1 MDANTLP
8 VITTPRVV
16 LRWISEDDI
25 DGLYK
30 VFSHPQVMRY
40 WSTGPLPNRAAA
52 AEMQREIAAG
62 NLNST
67 MLKWGLALRESNTVI
82 GTTTLFNLNLDN
94 GRAELGYAMGREHWG
109 KGYMNE
115 ALQALLSHAFEVMN
129 LRRLEADVD
138 PRNTP
143 SIRTLE
149 RLGFQREGF
158 LRERWHVN
166 GEIQDAFF
174 YGLLRREWANLNHQD
189 TKTQKLELSCVFVP
203 LWLKRFGGLEFDCAA
218 FSRFNQPAY

>member
-1 MDANTLP
+1 MCLFVAKILKMDSKTLP
-8 VITTPRVV
+8 IITAPRVV

-25 DGLYK
+25 DGLYEI
-30 VFSHPQVMRY
+30 FSNPQVMRY
-40 WSTGPLPNRAAA
+40 WSTVPLPNREAAA
-52 AEMQREIAAG
+52 ALQREIAEG
-62 NLNST
+62 NERET
-67 MLKWGLALRESNTVI
+67 MFKWGIALRDSNTVI

-94 GRAELGYAMGREHWG
+94 GRAELGYAMAHAHWG

-115 ALQALLSHAFEVMN
+115 ALKALVSHVFEVME

-138 PRNTP
+138 PRNAA

-166 GEIQDAFF
+166 GEIQDALF
-174 YGLLRREWANLNHQD
+174 YGLLRREWLKD
-189 TKTQKLELSCVFVP
+189 GSQK
-203 LWLKRFGGLEFDCAA
+203 GT
-218 FSRFNQPAY
+218 

>member
-1 MDANTLP
+1 MDSKTLP
-8 VITTPRVV
+8 VITSERVV

-25 DGLYK
+25 DGLYE
-30 VFSHPQVMRY
+30 VFSDPQVMRY
-40 WSTGPLPNRAAA
+40 WSSGPLPNREAA
-52 AEMQREIAAG
+52 AELQREIAAG
-62 NLNST
+62 NENNT
-67 MLKWGLALRESNTVI
+67 MFKWGLALRESNSVI

-94 GRAELGYAMGREHWG
+94 GRAEIGYAMARAHWG

-115 ALQALLSHAFEVMN
+115 ALRALVSHAFDVMN

-138 PRNTP
+138 PRNTA

-166 GEIQDAFF
+166 GEIQDAIF
-174 YGLLRREWANLNHQD
+174 YGLLRREWETLP
-189 TKTQKLELSCVFVP
+189 QKAQM
-203 LWLKRFGGLEFDCAA
+203 KI
-218 FSRFNQPAY
+218 

>member
-1 MDANTLP
+1 MDSKTLP
-8 VITTPRVV
+8 IITTPRLV

-25 DGLYK
+25 DNLYEI
-30 VFSHPQVMRY
+30 FSNSEVMRY
-40 WSTGPLPNRAAA
+40 WSTVPLPNQAAA
-52 AEMQREIAAG
+52 AELQREIAEG
-62 NLNST
+62 NESEK
-67 MLKWGLALRESNTVI
+67 MFKWGLALRDSNIVI

-94 GRAELGYAMGREHWG
+94 GRAELGYAMGRAYWG

-115 ALQALLSHAFEVMN
+115 ALKAFVSHAFEVMG

-138 PRNTP
+138 PRNAA

-166 GEIQDAFF
+166 GEIQDAIF
-174 YGLLRREWANLNHQD
+174 YGLLRREW
-189 TKTQKLELSCVFVP
+189 
-203 LWLKRFGGLEFDCAA
+203 LKV
-218 FSRFNQPAY
+218 

>member
-1 MDANTLP
+1 MCFFVAKILKMDSKTLP
-8 VITTPRVV
+8 IITAPRVV

-25 DGLYK
+25 DGLYEI
-30 VFSHPQVMRY
+30 FSNPQVMRY
-40 WSTGPLPNRAAA
+40 WSTVPLPNREAAA
-52 AEMQREIAAG
+52 ALQREIAEG
-62 NLNST
+62 NERET
-67 MLKWGLALRESNTVI
+67 MFKWGIALRDSNTVI

-94 GRAELGYAMGREHWG
+94 GRAELGYAMAHAHWG

-115 ALQALLSHAFEVMN
+115 ALKALVSHVFEVMK

-138 PRNTP
+138 PRNAA

-166 GEIQDAFF
+166 GEIQDALF
-174 YGLLRREWANLNHQD
+174 YGLLRREW
-189 TKTQKLELSCVFVP
+189 
-203 LWLKRFGGLEFDCAA
+203 LK
-218 FSRFNQPAY
+218 S

>member
-1 MDANTLP
+1 MDSKTLP

-25 DGLYK
+25 DSLYEI
-30 VFSHPQVMRY
+30 FSSPQVMRY
-40 WSTGPLPNRAAA
+40 WSSAPLPDREAAA
-52 AEMQREIAAG
+52 DLQREIAEG
-62 NLNST
+62 NESET
-67 MLKWGLALRESNTVI
+67 MLKWGLALRDSDTVI
-82 GTTTLFNLNLDN
+82 GTTTLFNLSLDN
-94 GRAELGYAMGREHWG
+94 GRAELGYAMAHAHWG

-115 ALQALLSHAFEVMN
+115 ALTALVTHAFEVME

-138 PRNTP
+138 PRNAA

-174 YGLLRREWANLNHQD
+174 YGLLRREWR
-189 TKTQKLELSCVFVP
+189 KE
-203 LWLKRFGGLEFDCAA
+203 
-218 FSRFNQPAY
+218 

>member
-1 MDANTLP
+1 MDSKTLP
-8 VITTPRVV
+8 IITTPRVV

-25 DGLYK
+25 DSLYEI
-30 VFSHPQVMRY
+30 FSSPQVMRY
-40 WSTGPLPNRAAA
+40 WSSPPLGDREAA
-52 AEMQREIAAG
+52 AELQREIAGG
-62 NLNST
+62 NESEK
-67 MLKWGLALRESNTVI
+67 MFKWGIALRDSNTVI
-82 GTTTLFNLNLDN
+82 GTTTLFNLSLDN
-94 GRAELGYAMGREHWG
+94 GRAELGYAMAHAHWG

-115 ALQALLSHAFEVMN
+115 ALTGLVSHAFEVMK

-138 PRNTP
+138 PRNAA

-174 YGLLRREWANLNHQD
+174 YGLLRREW
-189 TKTQKLELSCVFVP
+189 
-203 LWLKRFGGLEFDCAA
+203 LKE
-218 FSRFNQPAY
+218 